1 MKKFSILMIVIIV
14 TGVLSFSSQAF
25 GQSGSKVLMIPR
37 EGYSSNLDL
46 MIKMEVGVMT
56 PLLKEAGFI
65 VDIATDSGQPILGCT
80 EKVPKV
86 MRLSDLNLN
95 EYSGIIMACM
105 GVSSFPGPP
114 VSLQAMA
121 LTKKALAEG
130 KPVAAGAN
138 SSIVLA
144 SAGLLKGK
152 KYAFSADPLTSTHR
166 WGRSDPRFADA
177 IYSGQGVVQDGL
189 IITSGICPNLEKV
202 LSKPD
207 GTRELTQKFI
217 SLIRKK

>member
-1 MKKFSILMIVIIV
+1 MRRLSIFAILVILVGIF
-14 TGVLSFSSQAF
+14 SFSSQAF
-25 GQSGSKVLMIPR
+25 GQSASKVLMIPR

-46 MIKMEVGVMT
+46 MIKMEVGVMNQ
-56 PLLKEAGFI
+56 LLQEAGFS

-86 MRLSDLNLN
+86 MRLSDVNLN
-95 EYSGIIMACM
+95 NYAGIILACM
-105 GVSSFPGPP
+105 GVGSFPGPP
-114 VSLQAMA
+114 VSLQAVA

-130 KPVAAGAN
+130 KPVAAGGNAP
-138 SSIVLA
+138 IILA
-144 SAGLLKGK
+144 EAGLLKGK
-152 KYAFSADPLTSTHR
+152 KFAYSADPLTSTHR
-166 WGRSDPRFADA
+166 WGRADPRFADA

-207 GTRELTQKFI
+207 GTSELTKKFI
-217 SLIRKK
+217 AAIRKK